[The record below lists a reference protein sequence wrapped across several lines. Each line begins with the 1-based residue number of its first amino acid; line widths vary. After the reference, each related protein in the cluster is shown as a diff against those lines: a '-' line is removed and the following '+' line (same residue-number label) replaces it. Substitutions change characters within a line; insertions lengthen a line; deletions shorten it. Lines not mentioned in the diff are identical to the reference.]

1 MYTYAFL
8 KSPSQVLE
16 LPYGIA
22 SKTQVVGTQQ
32 LAAIV
37 EPDLSQS
44 DLSRLQENDNV
55 LMQAVLD
62 HDRVIRSIFQQTTI
76 LPLRFGTHFS
86 SLQGLLTHL
95 ETYSQRYLEKLDQF
109 SGKAEYQLKLSPVDL
124 QPGSISPEA
133 KGKAYFLAKKKVY
146 QAQLNQQTQQQRELE
161 TIIQQVR
168 AGCTQKIISQIR
180 ADGEK
185 VYLLIDRQYE
195 SLLLEQLR
203 LWQAAVSHWRLELG
217 EALPPYHFLEG

>member
-8 KSPSQVLE
+8 KSQAQALE
-16 LPYGIA
+16 LPDGIA

-44 DLSRLQENDNV
+44 DLSHLQENDDT

-62 HDRVIRSIFQQTTI
+62 HDRVIRLLFQQTTI

-86 SLQGLLTHL
+86 SLQGVLTHL
-95 ETYSQRYLEKLDQF
+95 DTYSQRYLEKLDQF

-124 QPGSISPEA
+124 QSVSISPEV
-133 KGKAYFLAKKKVY
+133 KGKEYFLAKKKVY
-146 QAQLNQQTQQQRELE
+146 QTQLDQQTQQQKELE
-161 TIIQQVR
+161 TIVQQVR
-168 AGCTQKIISQIR
+168 AGCTQNVISQIK

-185 VYLLIDRQYE
+185 VYLLIERQHE
-195 SLLLEQLR
+195 NLLVEQLH
-203 LWQAAVSHWRLELG
+203 LWQAAISYWHLELG